1 MEIVEKHINVKYNK
15 EFRFDVHYEMKIYNR
30 GLYQD
35 VPNLTE
41 EIYWNHAVNIGDVI
55 ILFNGIKVN
64 KILSTEI
71 LEFIYTKIRK
81 EINKFIKSKL

>member
-1 MEIVEKHINVKYNK
+1 MEIVEKHINVKYDE
-15 EFRFDVHYEMKIYNR
+15 EFRFDVNYEIKIYDR
-30 GLYQD
+30 GLYKD

-41 EIYWNHAVNIGDVI
+41 ELYWNHAVNIGDVI
-55 ILFNGIKVN
+55 ILFNGVKVN

-71 LEFIYTKIRK
+71 LEFIYKKIRK

>member
-1 MEIVEKHINVKYNK
+1 MEIVEKHIKVKYDK
-15 EFRFDVHYEMKIYNR
+15 EFSFDVHYEMKIYNR

-35 VPNLTE
+35 VPDLTE

-64 KILSTEI
+64 RIISTEVR
-71 LEFIYTKIRK
+71 EFIYNKIRK

>member
-1 MEIVEKHINVKYNK
+1 MEIVEKHINVKYDK
-15 EFRFDVHYEMKIYNR
+15 EFRFDVHYEIKIYNR
-30 GLYQD
+30 SLYQD

-71 LEFIYTKIRK
+71 REFIKIRK

>member
-1 MEIVEKHINVKYNK
+1 MIDKLNKSVKSYLTKKMIGITNH
-15 EFRFDVHYEMKIYNR
+15 FF
-30 GLYQD
+30 
-35 VPNLTE
+35 VPPVISPVVND
-41 EIYWNHAVNIGDVI
+41 VNIGDVI
-55 ILFNGIKVN
+55 ILFNGVKVN